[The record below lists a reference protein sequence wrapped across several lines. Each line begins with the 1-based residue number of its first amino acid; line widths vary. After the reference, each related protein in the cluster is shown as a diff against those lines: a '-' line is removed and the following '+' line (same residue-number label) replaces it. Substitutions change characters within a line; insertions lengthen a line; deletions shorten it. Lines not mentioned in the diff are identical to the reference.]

1 MKKLIVMVLVLVSS
15 SCLAE
20 TYEVKA
26 RYQTFGNSSFMK
38 AGSYNNPYVVSTSN
52 GSEVGTIKPKYAT
65 FGDSSFMKPGTTSN
79 PYVFETN

>member
-1 MKKLIVMVLVLVSS
+1 
-15 SCLAE
+15 
-20 TYEVKA
+20 
-26 RYQTFGNSSFMK
+26 MK